1 MIDIVLTAPFIVP
14 TANTIIARG
23 TCGTTGTAAITP
35 GQSVYADS
43 TNNLIKPAQAVGG
56 SQAQAA
62 AIGLALNQAYAGGPI
77 EYATGGDV
85 TVTVTGG
92 LITGK
97 VYVLGAGAG
106 GLSLSADLDSAAAN
120 TRYGTIMAV
129 AVSAT
134 LLRLGI
140 TVSGVLRA

>member
-1 MIDIVLTAPFIVP
+1 MIDIGLTAPFIVA

-23 TCGTTGTAAITP
+23 TSGTTGTAAITP

-43 TNNLIKPAQAVGG
+43 TNNNLIKAAQAVGG

-77 EYATGGDV
+77 DYATGGDV

-97 VYVLGAGAG
+97 GYVLGAGAG
-106 GLSLSADLDSAAAN
+106 GLSLSADLGSAATN
-120 TRYGTIMAV
+120 TPYWTIMGGALR
-129 AVSAT
+129 ST
-134 LLRLGI
+134 LLPL
-140 TVSGVLRA
+140 